1 MSDAILPGA
10 TLGILGSGQLGRML
24 ALAARE
30 MGYKV
35 GVYSPEANSPTGQIA
50 DIEVIG
56 SYDDLNALRAFARQ
70 VDVITQEFENV
81 PVAALDA
88 VGEIVPVRP
97 GRAALHTAQHRLR
110 EKTFLHGAGIPCAPF
125 RAINTEDDLIQAV
138 EELGTPSVLKTAGF
152 GYDGKGQAKILRPE
166 DAVAAWD
173 AIDRQPA
180 VLEGFIDFER
190 ELSLVGARGVD
201 GEFVHFGLV
210 DNTHANHILDVTLA
224 PASVPEAVLLE
235 AEQIA
240 RTIFQELEV
249 VGVLCVEFFLGHN
262 GNLIVN
268 EIAPRTHNSGHW
280 TIDGCVT
287 SQFEQQ
293 LRAVCGLPLGSV
305 EMLRPAAAMANLLG
319 DIWPASGEP
328 DWAAACAIPGVKL
341 HLYGKAEARPGRK
354 MGHLNAA
361 AETPEAAAELVR
373 RARALLSPR

>member
-1 MSDAILPGA
+1 MSEAILPGA
-10 TLGILGSGQLGRML
+10 TIGILGSGQLGRML

-30 MGYKV
+30 MGYGV
-35 GVYSPEANSPTGQIA
+35 AVYSPEANSPTGQIA
-50 DIEVIG
+50 DIEVVG
-56 SYDDLNALRAFARQ
+56 AYDDLDALRAFAHQ
-70 VDVITQEFENV
+70 VDVVTQEFENV

-88 VGEIVPVRP
+88 VGEIVSVRP

-110 EKTFLHGAGIPCAPF
+110 EKTFLHAAGIPCAPF
-125 RAINTEDDLIQAV
+125 RAIDTAEDLARAV
-138 EELGTPSVLKTAGF
+138 EELGAPCVLKTAGF
-152 GYDGKGQAKILRPE
+152 GYDGKGQAKILHPE
-166 DAVAAWD
+166 DAIAAWD
-173 AIDRQPA
+173 SIDRQPA

-201 GEFVHFGLV
+201 GEFAHFGLV
-210 DNTHANHILDVTLA
+210 ENTHAKHILDVTLA
-224 PASVPEAVLLE
+224 PATVPEAVLRE
-235 AEQIA
+235 AEEIA

-249 VGVLCVEFFLGHN
+249 VGVLCVEFFLGRN
-262 GNLIVN
+262 GNLLVN

-293 LRAVCGLPLGSV
+293 LRAVCGLPLGST
-305 EMLRPAAAMANLLG
+305 EMLRPGAAMANLLG
-319 DIWPASGEP
+319 DVWPESGSP
-328 DWAAACAIPGVKL
+328 NWAASCAIPGVKL

-373 RARALLSPR
+373 RARAALG